1 MIHFVVPEPQ
11 AFSVREYLAVWGE
24 PISSRMQVTFYH
36 DLPNLTIAAPG
47 TWVFAALDQLSPPMR
62 ALTTSICTQLLEAGA
77 RVLNDPSS
85 TLFRFPLLQALHHRG
100 LNDFRATRATDPI
113 GELRYPVFLRDERSH
128 GGPLSPLLHSPGE
141 VSREIGRALVRGR
154 RMRDLILIEYCDT
167 ADVDGCYRKYSAF
180 AVGSAVIPR
189 SVAYGHRWMLKHH
202 GTEYSRGMVEE
213 EREYVIGNPH
223 EQELAEI
230 FALARVE
237 YGRIDYALKEGAIR
251 TWEINLNPTIGR
263 GTRPPS
269 GRIPL
274 EFEPIR
280 QESKEH
286 FYRRFREAWESVDVE
301 AGGAMPLTLHLDSR
315 LRREARHDSAPPR
328 PMFQGFRAAL
338 RPFRPLL
345 DPIARRLFPEIGR
358 LAQRGPRGTG

>member
-1 MIHFVVPEPQ
+1 
-11 AFSVREYLAVWGE
+11 
-24 PISSRMQVTFYH
+24 
-36 DLPNLTIAAPG
+36 
-47 TWVFAALDQLSPPMR
+47 
-62 ALTTSICTQLLEAGA
+62 
-77 RVLNDPSS
+77 
-85 TLFRFPLLQALHHRG
+85 
-100 LNDFRATRATDPI
+100 
-113 GELRYPVFLRDERSH
+113 
-128 GGPLSPLLHSPGE
+128 
-141 VSREIGRALVRGR
+141 
-154 RMRDLILIEYCDT
+154 
-167 ADVDGCYRKYSAF
+167 
-180 AVGSAVIPR
+180 
-189 SVAYGHRWMLKHH
+189 MLKHH

>member
-11 AFSVREYLAVWGE
+11 AFSIREYLAVWGE
-24 PISSRMQVTFYH
+24 SISSRMQVTFYH
-36 DLPNLTIAAPG
+36 DLPNLTTATPG
-47 TWVFAALDQLSPPMR
+47 TWVFAALDQISPVMR
-62 ALTTSICTQLLEAGA
+62 ALTASIRIQLGERGA

-85 TLFRFPLLQALHHRG
+85 TLVRFPLLQALHHRG
-100 LNDFRATRATDPI
+100 LNDFRATRATDSI

-128 GGPLSPLLHSPGE
+128 GGPLSALLNSPGE
-141 VSREIGRALVRGR
+141 VNREIGRALVRGR

-167 ADVDGCYRKYSAF
+167 ADLDGCYRKYSAF

-202 GTEYSRGMVEE
+202 GTEYSRAMVEE
-213 EREYVIGNPH
+213 EREYVTGNPH
-223 EQELAEI
+223 ERELAEI

-237 YGRIDYALKEGAIR
+237 YGRIDYSLKEGAIR

-274 EFEPIR
+274 ELEPIR

-301 AGGAMPLTLHLDSR
+301 ASGAVPVTLHLDSR
-315 LRREARHDSAPPR
+315 LRRLARHDSAPPR

-345 DPIARRLFPEIGR
+345 EPIARRLLPELGR
-358 LAQRGPRGTG
+358 LAQRGPRAPG